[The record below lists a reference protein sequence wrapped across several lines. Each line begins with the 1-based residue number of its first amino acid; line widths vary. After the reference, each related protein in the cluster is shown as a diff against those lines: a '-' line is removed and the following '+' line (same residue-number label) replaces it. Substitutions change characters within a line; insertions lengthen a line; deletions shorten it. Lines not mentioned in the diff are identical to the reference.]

1 MNVHILKPYSV
12 EKNLGKAY
20 NEAIKLIPDGDWAC
34 LMDYDTMFLTPD
46 CGKILYDYA
55 EMFPF
60 VGMFT
65 CLTNR
70 IHPLSP
76 DQLYN
81 GELNEDTDVR
91 THIRIAEKVKSD
103 LYDTTT
109 LNKAVSGFLMMVK
122 KTTWNDIQFSE
133 DKKCLGVDND
143 FCFRLLDNGRS
154 IVRMDGLYIFHTYR
168 LQNGIG
174 NKEHLK

>member
-1 MNVHILKPYSV
+1 MKVHILKPYSI
-12 EKNLGKAY
+12 EKNLGRAY
-20 NEAIKLIPDGDWAC
+20 NESVSLIPDGDWAC

-46 CGKILYDYA
+46 CGKILHDYA
-55 EMFPF
+55 IAFP
-60 VGMFT
+60 VAGLFT

-70 IHPLSP
+70 IHPLAK
-76 DQLYN
+76 DQLYL
-81 GELNEDTDVR
+81 GDVNEDTDIR
-91 THIRIAEKVKSD
+91 AHIKIAEKVKQD

-109 LNKAVSGFLMMVK
+109 LNIPISGFLMMIKKETWKDVK
-122 KTTWNDIQFSE
+122 FTE

-143 FCFRLLDNGRS
+143 YCYRLMDNGRS
-154 IVRMDGLYIFHTYR
+154 IVRMDGLYVFHTYR